1 MKAIVAITIVTSM
14 MTILGGIVFS
24 RSSFAGFV
32 ASAMFATKKDFPFA
46 CNRTA
51 LTPEERKRHFDELG
65 PALRSRRQSVH
76 ELADG
81 YEFEYPA
88 DPQTYQLLTDWI
100 AGERVCC
107 PFFDITMQVERGGGP
122 IKLRLT
128 GRDGVKKFI
137 ETEGVAWIKR

>member
-1 MKAIVAITIVTSM
+1 MKTIVAIAVATTM
-14 MTILGGIVFS
+14 TTILAGIAFS
-24 RSSFAGFV
+24 QASSAGPV
-32 ASAMFATKKDFPFA
+32 ARDISTTKKDSPLA

-51 LTPEERKRHFDELG
+51 LTPEQRKRHFDELG
-65 PALRSRRQSVH
+65 PALRSQRQAVH

-88 DPQTYQLLTDWI
+88 DAKTYQLLTEWI

-107 PFFDITMQVERGGGP
+107 PFFDITMQVEREGGP

-137 ETEGVAWIKR
+137 EAEGTAWIKR

>member
-1 MKAIVAITIVTSM
+1 MKTIVAITILTSM
-14 MTILGGIVFS
+14 MTFLGGIVAS
-24 RSSFAGFV
+24 RSSMAGFI
-32 ASAMFATKKDFPFA
+32 AAAMFATKNSPFA

-51 LTPEERKRHFDELG
+51 LTPEQRKRHFDELG

-76 ELADG
+76 ELTDG

-88 DPQTYQLLTDWI
+88 DAETYQLLTEWI

-107 PFFDITMQVERGGGP
+107 PFFDITMQVEREGGP

-137 ETEGVAWIKR
+137 EAEGVAWIKK

>member
-1 MKAIVAITIVTSM
+1 MKAIVAITIATTM
-14 MTILGGIVFS
+14 TTILAGMAS
-24 RSSFAGFV
+24 PQASSAGPV
-32 ASAMFATKKDFPFA
+32 ASATSTTKKDSPFA

-81 YEFEYPA
+81 YEFLYPA
-88 DPQTYQLLTDWI
+88 DAQTYQLLTEWI
-100 AGERVCC
+100 SGERVCC
-107 PFFDITMQVERGGGP
+107 PFFDITMQIEREGGP

-128 GRDGVKKFI
+128 GKDGVKKFI
-137 ETEGVAWIKR
+137 EAEGTAWIKR